1 MAMRVLLALTV
12 LLYPTVSSAGNGS
25 VWHAPAMNEASLITL
40 GVCLA
45 GAGLAL
51 LRRK

>member
-1 MAMRVLLALTV
+1 MRVLLALTV
-12 LLYPTVSSAGNGS
+12 LLSPIVSWAGNGS
-25 VWHAPAMNEASLITL
+25 VSHAPAMNEAGLITL
-40 GVCLA
+40 GVGLA